1 MTKDAQLKRR
11 TYRRDDG
18 VLMVELQPG
27 QFVNERVA
35 SLLQDERGDRGFI
48 ELPPRG
54 RRRGQMRG
62 PEDAR

>member
-1 MTKDAQLKRR
+1 MNKNDQSKRR

-35 SLLQDERGDRGFI
+35 SLLKDERVNDAFIQQHRGK
-48 ELPPRG
+48 
-54 RRRGQMRG
+54 RRRQMTE